1 LSVFDINMI
10 TLPRQARDK
19 QRENS
24 EKSTVFFRPPSLPL
38 SLLDTQQ
45 QEEEGEGE
53 GEARRSQRA
62 NVETNKPRL

>member
-1 LSVFDINMI
+1 MI

-53 GEARRSQRA
+53 GEGEARRSQRA